1 MFDEIEEDEYYWLI
15 SFKYIS
21 LLFYTIFISI
31 FSNILSIISLIYIDS
46 KKLTTWLILECI
58 YLIVF
63 DDEKKNLTE
72 KLLDN

>member
-31 FSNILSIISLIYIDS
+31 FSNIFSIISLIYTDS
-46 KKLTTWLILECI
+46 RKLTTGLILECI